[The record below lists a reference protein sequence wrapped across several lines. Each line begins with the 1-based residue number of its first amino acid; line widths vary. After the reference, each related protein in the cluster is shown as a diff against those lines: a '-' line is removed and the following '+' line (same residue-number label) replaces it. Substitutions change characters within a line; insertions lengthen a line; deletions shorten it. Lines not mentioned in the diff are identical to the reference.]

1 MKKILFFIIITLTFM
16 SCDSKEKVIKSKYGV
31 FKLQNDGTYKLVDK
45 EIEFS
50 PNWKNCTY
58 AGKQYNWDFTPDYFE
73 TLIVIDSIFTII
85 GKTEHMES
93 PINKWDHPIDGSW
106 YASPDDFYYELQKE
120 IAENKV
126 VISKL
131 QKKYK
136 SSRSKLTTHQR
147 KKVDEYYQVTGNKM
161 IDGLIKTLSY

>member
-1 MKKILFFIIITLTFM
+1 MKKILFFIIITLTFI

-85 GKTEHMES
+85 GKTEHMDKS
-93 PINKWDHPIDGSW
+93 PINYKCLLCYD
-106 YASPDDFYYELQKE
+106 EQQKE
-120 IAENKV
+120 IAKNKV

-136 SSRSKLTTHQR
+136 SSLSKLTTHQR

-161 IDGLIKTLSY
+161 IDKHIGCCLAPGT